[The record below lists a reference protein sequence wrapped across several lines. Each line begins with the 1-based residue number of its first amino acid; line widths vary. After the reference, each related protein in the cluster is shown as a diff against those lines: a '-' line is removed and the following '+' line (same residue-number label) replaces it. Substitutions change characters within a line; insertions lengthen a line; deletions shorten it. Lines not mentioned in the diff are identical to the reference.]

1 MFHSMRGKAALGAAL
16 AAVLLTAGCGGSD
29 DSSDDAAAS
38 YDPDAPVTLTV
49 GTFGTMDFDNAGL
62 YDEYMKLHPNV
73 TIKQN
78 NVAQSAAYYKSL
90 QTRLAAGSG
99 LDDIQGLEIGFIA
112 DVVANHSDAFVDFAA
127 EDDAAELEANFYDWK
142 WGQASTED
150 GKVVGLGTDV
160 GPQAMCYRKDLF
172 GQAGLPT
179 DRAQVGQLWSTWDQY
194 LDVAR
199 QYQASPA
206 KPAGSAFVDSPASI
220 FSSSVYQGEEAYN
233 DEDGNPIPAESSG
246 VESAWGYASTAAAEG
261 LTANLSQFGDEWNA
275 AFSNGAFA
283 TIACPA
289 WMLGY
294 INSQMGDAGAGLWD
308 IAPLPGASESS
319 SNWGG
324 SWLGVPSSGKNV
336 EAAKD
341 LVEWLTAPEQQV
353 KTFVEA
359 AHFPSSP
366 QAAEDPAVVD
376 ATNAYFSDAPTGQI
390 FGDAAANIKRTPIG
404 PYDTQIQEAFTTA
417 LTDIASNGTDPDDA
431 LQDAIKA
438 SEQAIGG

>member
-1 MFHSMRGKAALGAAL
+1 MFQSTRGRVALGATL
-16 AAVLLTAGCGGSD
+16 AAVLMTAGCGGSD
-29 DSSDDAAAS
+29 DNAAAADD
-38 YDPDAPVTLTV
+38 YDPNAPVTLNI
-49 GTFGTMDFDNAGL
+49 GTFGTMDLDNAGL
-62 YDEYMKLHPNV
+62 YDEYMELHPNV

-78 NVAQSAAYYKSL
+78 NIAESADYYKSL

-112 DVVANHSDAFVDFAA
+112 DVVQNHADAFVDFAA
-127 EDDAAELEANFYDWK
+127 EDNAAELEGNFYDWK

-150 GKVVGLGTDV
+150 GKVLGLGTDA
-160 GPQAMCYRKDLF
+160 GPQAMCFRKDLF
-172 GQAGLPT
+172 AQAGLPS
-179 DRAQVGQLWSTWDQY
+179 DRTEVSALWGSWDEY

-199 QYQASPA
+199 QYKTSANA
-206 KPAGSAFVDSPASI
+206 AFVDSPASI
-220 FSSSVYQGEEAYN
+220 FSSSVYQGDTAYN
-233 DEDGNPIPAESSG
+233 DADGNPIPGESKG
-246 VESAWGYASTAAAEG
+246 VETAWGYASQAAEEG
-261 LTANLSQFGDEWNA
+261 LTANLTQFGDEWNA

-294 INSQMGDAGAGLWD
+294 INSQMGDEGAGLWD
-308 IAPLPGASESS
+308 VATLPGSSEGA

-324 SWLGVPSSGKNV
+324 AWLGVPSSGENV

-341 LVEWLTAPEQQV
+341 LAEWLTAPEQQV

-366 QAAEDPAVVD
+366 QAAEDPAVVE
-376 ATNAYFSDAPTGQI
+376 TTSAYFSDAPIGQI
-390 FGDAAANIKRTPIG
+390 FGESAANITRTPIG
-404 PYDTQIQEAFTTA
+404 PYDTQIQAAFTTA
-417 LTDIASNGTDPDDA
+417 LTDIASNGTDPDEA
-431 LQDAIKA
+431 FQDAIGA

>member
-1 MFHSMRGKAALGAAL
+1 MSRSTRGKAVFGAAL
-16 AAVLLTAGCGGSD
+16 AAALLTAGCGGSGG
-29 DSSDDAAAS
+29 SSAS
-38 YDPDAPVTLTV
+38 AEEYDPDAPVTLTV
-49 GTFGTMDFDNAGL
+49 GLFGTFDFDNAGL
-62 YDEYMKLHPNV
+62 FEEYMDLHPNV

-90 QTRLAAGSG
+90 QTRLAANSG

-112 DVVANHSDAFVDFAA
+112 DVVRNHSDAFVDWSQEENA
-127 EDDAAELEANFYDWK
+127 DELEGNFYDWK
-142 WGQASTED
+142 WAQASSED
-150 GKVVGLGTDV
+150 GAVVGLGTDT

-172 GQAGLPT
+172 QQAGLPSE
-179 DRAQVGQLWSTWDQY
+179 REEVGALWTSWDDY

-199 QYQASPA
+199 QYQAAPG

-220 FSSSVYQGEEAYN
+220 FSSSVYQGDVAYN
-233 DEDGNPIPAESSG
+233 DEDGNPIPEESDG
-246 VESAWGYASTAAAEG
+246 VETAWSYASQAAEEG

-294 INSQMGDAGAGLWD
+294 INSQMGDSGAGLWD
-308 IAPLPGASESS
+308 IAPLPGAAESA

-324 SWLGVPSSGKNV
+324 SWLGVPSSGDNV

-353 KTFVEA
+353 KMFTRA

-366 QAAEDPAVVD
+366 QAAEDPEVQGAV
-376 ATNAYFSDAPTGQI
+376 NEYFSGAPTGEI
-390 FGDAAANIKRTPIG
+390 FGESAANIQRTPIG

-417 LTDIASNGTDPDDA
+417 LTDIATRGTDPDDA
-431 LQDAIKA
+431 FQDAVQA
-438 SEQAIGG
+438 AEQAIGG

>member
-1 MFHSMRGKAALGAAL
+1 MSRSTRGKAVFGAAL
-16 AAVLLTAGCGGSD
+16 AVALLTAGCGGSEAGA
-29 DSSDDAAAS
+29 SDEP

-62 YDEYMKLHPNV
+62 YEEYMALHPNV

-90 QTRLAAGSG
+90 QTRLAANSG
-99 LDDIQGLEIGFIA
+99 LDDIQALEIGFIA
-112 DVVANHSDAFVDFAA
+112 DVVRNHSDAFVDWSQEENA
-127 EDDAAELEANFYDWK
+127 DELEGNFYDWK
-142 WGQASTED
+142 WGQASTSD
-150 GKVVGLGTDV
+150 GATIALGTDT

-172 GQAGLPT
+172 QQAGLPSE
-179 DRAQVGQLWSTWDQY
+179 REEVGALWTSWDDY

-199 QYQASPA
+199 QYQAAPG

-220 FSSSVYQGEEAYN
+220 FSSSVYQGDVAYN
-233 DEDGNPIPAESSG
+233 DEDGNPIPEESEG
-246 VESAWGYASTAAAEG
+246 VERAWDYASQAAEEG

-275 AFSNGAFA
+275 AFANGAFA

-308 IAPLPGASESS
+308 IAPLPGASESA

-324 SWLGVPSSGKNV
+324 SFLGVPADGPNV

-353 KTFVEA
+353 KMFTEA

-366 QAAEDPAVVD
+366 QAAEDPGVQDAV
-376 ATNAYFSDAPTGQI
+376 NEYFSGAPTGAI
-390 FGDAAANIKRTPIG
+390 FGESAANIRRTPIG
-404 PYDTQIQEAFTTA
+404 PYDTQIQEAFTTG
-417 LTDIASNGTDPDDA
+417 LTDIATRGTSPDDA
-431 LQDAIKA
+431 FQDALQA
-438 SEQAIGG
+438 AQQAIGG